1 MQQQTEELE
10 ETVLNQ
16 ASLEQLL
23 ITQVAVQ
30 VQIKNSLAQQ
40 YLAVLAAAETLRHL
54 RRQGQVE
61 LI

>member
-16 ASLEQLL
+16 ASLEQLF

-30 VQIKNSLAQQ
+30 VQIKKPLAQQ
-40 YLAVLAAAETLRHL
+40 YLEVLAAAETLLRL